1 MQKKVWYRSSRGS
14 RIEDRGTVTV
24 ENGSFS
30 FAGRKGNVSGR
41 VLTAGTRP
49 VGFNS
54 WVIATYDDGGE
65 TKEAYFLVKDLLGWA
80 GMLGGNKELKESLQA
95 AAQEASLGAR
105 PTPQ

>member
-1 MQKKVWYRSSRGS
+1 MQKNVWYRSSRGS

-54 WVIATYDDGGE
+54 WVIATYDEGGD
-65 TKEAYFLVKDLLGWA
+65 TKEAYFLVKDMLGWA
-80 GMLGGNKELKESLQA
+80 GMVGGNKQLKEALQA
-95 AAQEASLGAR
+95 ATQETPAGER
-105 PTPQ
+105 PPQ

>member
-1 MQKKVWYRSSRGS
+1 VQKNVWYRSSRGS

-30 FAGRKGNVSGR
+30 FAGRKGSVSGR

-54 WVIATYDDGGE
+54 WVIASYDDGGE

-80 GMLGGNKELKESLQA
+80 GMLGGNKELKEALQA
-95 AAQEASLGAR
+95 AAQEASPGGQPAS
-105 PTPQ
+105 Q